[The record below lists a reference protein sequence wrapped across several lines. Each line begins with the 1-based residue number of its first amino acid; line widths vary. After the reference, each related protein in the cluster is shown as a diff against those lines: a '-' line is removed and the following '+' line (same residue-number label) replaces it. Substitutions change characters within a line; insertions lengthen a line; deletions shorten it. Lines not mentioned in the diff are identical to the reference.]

1 MTLWEEAEIFEL
13 GGISFYAW
21 GLFCALGMAA
31 KTQEANALN
40 ARAMRAASIGDCK
53 KARRIREAVSDGY
66 FAAMDI

>member
-31 KTQEANALN
+31 MTIK
-40 ARAMRAASIGDCK
+40 MHSMVASNGRFRTASTSRMGMTK
-53 KARRIREAVSDGY
+53 SLSTVNT
-66 FAAMDI
+66 